1 MNAWFMLARDLLMF
15 RRSPADL
22 PYSPTALVL
31 MFVAMILLDAGA
43 ARALTGA
50 SGDPLL
56 VALNNGVALLLVHGL
71 LRVSGKSA
79 RFVQTATALL
89 LIRVVLSALTLGLLA
104 GILPMPEHPEDM
116 RPLQAVL
123 MAMSL
128 PLFIWYLALRVH
140 VLRHALDIVWP
151 RALGLV
157 LMIAA
162 AEFVIA
168 LLLAQGLK

>member
-1 MNAWFMLARDLLMF
+1 MNAWPMLLRDLLMF

-22 PYSPTALVL
+22 PYSPGMLALL
-31 MFVAMILLDAGA
+31 FVAMILLDAGA
-43 ARALTGA
+43 ARALTGE

-56 VALNNGVALLLVHGL
+56 AALNNAVALLLVQGL
-71 LRVSGKSA
+71 LHVSGKSA

-89 LIRVVLSALTLGLLA
+89 LVRVVLSLLTLGLLA
-104 GILPMPEHPEDM
+104 GILPMPQRPEDM
-116 RPLQAVL
+116 QPLQALL

-140 VLRHALDIVWP
+140 VLRHALDIAWP

-162 AEFVIA
+162 AEFVVA